1 MTKVSRSAWKEAACE
16 EAIRAE
22 LRQLFSELE
31 ASCVICRAEVTK
43 SAKVLKLH
51 MFLVKKYLADGL
63 FDKVK
68 ARLIADGRDQDAE
81 LYPNKLSPTVVI
93 HSIFMVLGLA
103 GTKTWQI
110 VVKTNVKGAFVRTPM
125 KGEQHSLN

>member
-1 MTKVSRSAWKEAACE
+1 VTKVSRSAWKEAACE

-22 LRQLFSELE
+22 LRQLSSELE
-31 ASCVICRAEVTK
+31 ASCVICRVEVTK

-110 VVKTNVKGAFVRTPM
+110 VVKTNVKGSFVQTPM
-125 KGEQHSLN
+125 KGKQHSLN